1 MQKTAS
7 RDARAAV
14 IVQVFFDYAR
24 GWTGSDAA
32 LTDFE
37 IIRHHIV
44 NTVTIHISLDIAV
57 FVDNRVSKTIAL
69 RLSFLIIS
77 LNICESGV
85 VVLEVV
91 FYVSVVVVTLIGVFT
106 C

>member
-57 FVDNRVSKTIAL
+57 FVDNRVIDILPAL
-69 RLSFLIIS
+69 KREDSHGTAPLGWDI
-77 LNICESGV
+77 V
-85 VVLEVV
+85 V
-91 FYVSVVVVTLIGVFT
+91 YDVT
-106 C
+106 CS